1 MVLHATGRNIWKS
14 NYFEHYNREQRT
26 TIWRQAPAMNI
37 DALRTFIEVIE
48 TGSLVGAA
56 RRLNVTQSTVT
67 ARMDRLEEEVGQK
80 LLHRYKSGAELTSAG
95 FTFQRYAE
103 LMLQVWRRAK
113 SEASLP
119 EGVTGACNLGCDFDL
134 WENLGERFVAF
145 VHEHCPGVG
154 IAAWP
159 GEQLQLD
166 RWLGNGLVDVALCYA
181 PQAREPLTARLLFD
195 DDLVL
200 VAAGRA
206 CAGSAYIYVDH
217 GDEFRRQHAIAFPTE
232 STPAVV
238 LASSRWGIDYL
249 LRWGGSGYLPL
260 RHARAHI
267 ASGGL
272 ALVPGARRFKRSIY
286 AVWNPQSTASWDWF
300 QAALARV
307 GEVGE
312 AGDLPPSGGRGSVGS
327 QEL

>member
-1 MVLHATGRNIWKS
+1 
-14 NYFEHYNREQRT
+14 
-26 TIWRQAPAMNI
+26 MNI
-37 DALRTFIEVIE
+37 DALATFIEVIE

-67 ARMDRLEEEVGQK
+67 ARLDRLEEDVGQK

-145 VHEHCPGVG
+145 VHEHCSGVG

-200 VAAGRA
+200 VRADRAAG
-206 CAGSAYIYVDH
+206 AGSAYIYVDH

-238 LASSRWGIDYL
+238 LASSRWAIDYL

-260 RHARAHI
+260 RHARTHVEA
-267 ASGGL
+267 GRL
-272 ALVPGARRFKRSIY
+272 ALVPEAWRFKRRIY
-286 AVWNPQSTASWDWF
+286 AVWNPQSTSSWDWF
-300 QAALARV
+300 QAALAHV
-307 GEVGE
+307 GEG
-312 AGDLPPSGGRGSVGS
+312 ADLSFGGRKGGTPP

>member
-1 MVLHATGRNIWKS
+1 
-14 NYFEHYNREQRT
+14 
-26 TIWRQAPAMNI
+26 MNI
-37 DALRTFIEVIE
+37 DGLLTFIEVIE

-67 ARMDRLEEEVGQK
+67 ARMDRLEEDVGQK

-145 VHEHCPGVG
+145 VREHCPGVG

-181 PQAREPLTARLLFD
+181 PQAREPLNARLLFD

-200 VAAGRA
+200 VAADRGGG
-206 CAGSAYIYVDH
+206 AGSAPGSAYVYVDH

-232 STPAVV
+232 ATPAVV
-238 LASSRWGIDYL
+238 LASSRWAIDYL
-249 LRWGGSGYLPL
+249 FRWGGSGYLPL
-260 RHARAHI
+260 RHARVHI
-267 ASGGL
+267 EAGRL
-272 ALVPGARRFKRSIY
+272 TLVPGARRFKRRIY
-286 AVWNPQSTASWDWF
+286 AVWNPESTAGWDWF
-300 QAALARV
+300 EAALAQV
-307 GEVGE
+307 GG
-312 AGDLPPSGGRGSVGS
+312 AGDLPPEGRRRGIAP